1 MCACAYRIYACLCRD
16 QKLVPIIFLY
26 YYQPFILRQDLLT
39 ESGARWLGGMAW
51 EQALGIY
58 SFLLSQHWHHRYL
71 SSHLALMWV
80 PRIWT
85 RSSCLPR
92 KHFKW
97 VTSPACHLDKHWTS
111 LSRFPNML
119 ILKLLGWGRKLI
131 LGLGK
136 GSKLCPCGNW
146 QMPLSF
152 SWSCFGRMYHGPCPH
167 PVCFSSQQHWH
178 VFVQLGQWDLI
189 AC

>member
-16 QKLVPIIFLY
+16 QKLVPIIFPY
-26 YYQPFILRQDLLT
+26 SYPPFILRQDLLT

-71 SSHLALMWV
+71 SSRLALMWV